1 MRILLHLL
9 SNFESNY
16 QMNLKKIFSL
26 SVLVTLLISC
36 TNDSTSDLVDVVV
49 LPEQVRFSADVK
61 SIIDNNCTVCHG
73 ATPISGTNLSLTNY
87 EEVRNAVLNRGL
99 INRISLEEGNSSLM
113 PQGGPKL
120 PQATINII
128 KKWQDDGLQL

>member
-1 MRILLHLL
+1 MNIKNMLLVLLTATLIL
-9 SNFESNY
+9 
-16 QMNLKKIFSL
+16 
-26 SVLVTLLISC
+26 SC
-36 TNDSTSDLVDVVV
+36 TNDSTSDLINTGPI
-49 LPEQVRFSADVK
+49 LEQVSFATDVK
-61 SIIDNNCTVCHG
+61 SIIDNNCVVCHG
-73 ATPISGTNLSLTNY
+73 STPIQGTNLSLSNY

-128 KKWQDDGLQL
+128 KKWQDDGLQP